1 MMARGIWL
9 MAALLPLLLPL
20 GGAVEV
26 PLAELQAVKGA
37 TEGVL
42 GALDDMIDEIH
53 VLRQAK
59 EAQPEAQCTQEQLPE
74 WHRNV
79 AEEVRSIRRR
89 ADTVTDF
96 SAVRQEIMRLAK
108 RREPLMRQ
116 VAALASSLEAAQQQE
131 DLPEGRTGIAED
143 VRRIRQQLEIQPT
156 CSGVEQELSHMAGE
170 REALVRQVAAL
181 TSSIEAFSLVSA
193 AQQQDMG
200 LPKDCS
206 DLQRL
211 GAASGESVIYPDGE
225 QPKTVRCEQELHGGG
240 WTVLILRQKQD
251 PQLSFRRNFDEYQ
264 EGFGDVNGEHWIGL
278 NTMQQLT
285 SSVNYELMV
294 TMARGAET
302 AVSFYSKF
310 RVAPGSYYRLEV
322 SGFDAAN
329 STGGDSLWYHDG
341 MAFTTQDRD
350 RDQGSGFN
358 CAHVSGHGGNW
369 FNRCHR
375 ANPTG
380 LYGGDRSVLSKSDHF
395 LEWRHW
401 QGSHNYL
408 SDFAMMIRPRGSH

>member
-1 MMARGIWL
+1 MSARGAWL
-9 MAALLPLLLPL
+9 AGLAVALLLAQ

-26 PLAELQAVKGA
+26 ALGELQEITGA
-37 TEGVL
+37 TVSMLEDV
-42 GALDDMIDEIH
+42 DDMLAVIQE
-53 VLRQAK
+53 AK
-59 EAQPEAQCTQEQLPE
+59 EAMHETREAAAPEECAQASLPE
-74 WHRNV
+74 WHQSV
-79 AEEVRSIRRR
+79 AEEVRSIRDRVEAQQDCSAIGQIMSDMAGDRR
-89 ADTVTDF
+89 ALVQKVTD
-96 SAVRQEIMRLAK
+96 
-108 RREPLMRQ
+108 
-116 VAALASSLEAAQQQE
+116 
-131 DLPEGRTGIAED
+131 
-143 VRRIRQQLEIQPT
+143 
-156 CSGVEQELSHMAGE
+156 
-170 REALVRQVAAL
+170 LV
-181 TSSIEAFSLVSA
+181 SSIEKFSLASA
-193 AQQQDMG
+193 AEQQDMG
-200 LPKDCS
+200 LPKDCA
-206 DLQRL
+206 DLQKL
-211 GAASGESVIYPDGE
+211 GATSGEAVIYPDGE
-225 QPKTVRCEQELHGGG
+225 TQKTVRCEQDLHGGG

-251 PQLSFRRNFDEYQ
+251 PQLSFRKDFSEYQ

-285 SSVNYELMV
+285 NSADYELMV
-294 TMARGAET
+294 TMARGDEK
-302 AVSFYSKF
+302 AVSFYSEF
-310 RVAPGSYYRLEV
+310 RVEPGSYARLRV

-341 MAFTTQDRD
+341 MAFTTKDRD

-380 LYGGDRSVLSKSDHF
+380 LYGGDRSVLAKSDHF